1 MQLQNL
7 RYKPSVYRIA
17 LGALFFNQGVVFAS
31 WASRIA
37 DVKTKLNLNE
47 ADLGA
52 ILLALPFGQMCAMA
66 LSGYLVTRFGSRKM
80 ISLAGFMYPTVLV
93 MLAFANSSTALFA
106 TLMLFGVAANLNNIS
121 INTQAVGVEYVYG
134 RPIMASFHGL
144 WSLAGFCGGLLSA
157 LLVAGNIG
165 IVPNFIGVLCFA
177 LTVLAVSWHFLLPE
191 DIKPQTDSADASK
204 KRTIFSPT
212 PFIIILGVIA
222 FGCMS
227 CEGTMYDWSV
237 VYFKDVIGAT
247 RESTRI
253 GYICFM
259 CAMASGRFAGDFMI
273 VKFGIIRVLQA
284 SGILV
289 FLGMLV
295 AVALPDVL
303 ISALGFL
310 LVGAGVS
317 SVVPICY
324 SLAGKSRRMSS
335 GMAIATVSTIG
346 FFGFLMG
353 PPLIGFIA
361 HASSLRWSLALMA
374 CIGLSVTLLA
384 PTVKSRV

>member
-191 DIKPQTDSADASK
+191 DIKPRKSA
-204 KRTIFSPT
+204 
-212 PFIIILGVIA
+212 
-222 FGCMS
+222 
-227 CEGTMYDWSV
+227 
-237 VYFKDVIGAT
+237 
-247 RESTRI
+247 
-253 GYICFM
+253 
-259 CAMASGRFAGDFMI
+259 RF
-273 VKFGIIRVLQA
+273 
-284 SGILV
+284 
-289 FLGMLV
+289 
-295 AVALPDVL
+295 
-303 ISALGFL
+303 
-310 LVGAGVS
+310 
-317 SVVPICY
+317 
-324 SLAGKSRRMSS
+324 SRR
-335 GMAIATVSTIG
+335 
-346 FFGFLMG
+346 L
-353 PPLIGFIA
+353 
-361 HASSLRWSLALMA
+361 H
-374 CIGLSVTLLA
+374 LL
-384 PTVKSRV
+384 